1 MPDGVVLPSGR
12 TRIFDPDELDVYW
25 STNLDYAL
33 LGGRD
38 AQLIETFEYLSN
50 HPTWKLNIVA
60 FSNGPRRYVLRVL
73 DEIGLREYFDD
84 DRVDVLPHCKPD
96 AGSFERVLDR
106 IGARPHEAVM
116 VEDSMKNVRA
126 AKALGMRTIL
136 VVGRGRMKTT
146 TGSGGDGDGG
156 GGGGGG
162 DGMTSRTD
170 AEAVAD
176 DAPDETDPSVD
187 AAVEVAS
194 EVRNVLDMWLGP

>member
-1 MPDGVVLPSGR
+1 M
-12 TRIFDPDELDVYW
+12 
-25 STNLDYAL
+25 
-33 LGGRD
+33 
-38 AQLIETFEYLSN
+38 
-50 HPTWKLNIVA
+50 
-60 FSNGPRRYVLRVL
+60 L

-84 DRVDVLPHCKPD
+84 DRVYGVTDVLPHCKPD